1 MRTGKG
7 KNVSCD
13 HLSPAMWRALEFDL
27 QAGCQR
33 WEIGTWELH
42 APGWESWADGKG
54 TVGRAQEVN
63 KNVSGVRGGP
73 AARVEQVLGQI
84 CEVKC
89 VTKRDLLMWLCLG
102 QVTCV
107 LDHKSH
113 MVVTSEEQ
121 QISKT

>member
-27 QAGCQR
+27 QTGCQR

-42 APGWESWADGKG
+42 APGWESRADGKG

-84 CEVKC
+84 CEVC
-89 VTKRDLLMWLCLG
+89 YQTGSAHVALSGSSDLCAG
-102 QVTCV
+102 P
-107 LDHKSH
+107 
-113 MVVTSEEQ
+113 
-121 QISKT
+121 QISYGCHQ